1 MVYESS
7 LDAVRQL
14 ILVGEN
20 SGYVSWISDEDSTLM
35 NGINSC
41 LVEITCGSGAKL
53 TINAYGD
60 EALNLHCEVR
70 KLMRTNH

>member
-7 LDAVRQL
+7 LDAVKQL

-20 SGYVSWISDEDSTLM
+20 SNYVSWISDEDSMLM
-35 NGINSC
+35 NGINYC
-41 LVEITCGSGAKL
+41 LVEITCSSGAKFA
-53 TINAYGD
+53 IHAYGE
-60 EALNLHCEVR
+60 EALSLHCEIK